1 MPSSMKA
8 INDSISKIIDDW
20 GKSISEAVAVDPK
33 LKDET
38 GVNLLSFKYKKGD
51 SIHSDSLIFGFTVEE
66 SFSLTMFTVQFR
78 FIADNEVVDISEKI
92 VTDLSGASSR
102 TQYASVDIPDNLP
115 EFESIDVDIKT
126 ISNYYDQQEDY
137 SEEEDQDA

>member
-1 MPSSMKA
+1 MKT
-8 INDSISKIIDDW
+8 INDSISKIIEDW
-20 GKSISEAVAVDPK
+20 GKSISEAVVVDPK

-51 SIHSDSLIFGFTVEE
+51 SICPDSLIFGFTVEE
-66 SFSLTMFTVQFR
+66 SFSLTMLTVQFR